1 MAQPLIQIDAKLARN
16 QFALDVRFE
25 SNETALALFG
35 ASGAGKSTILSLI
48 AGLIRPD
55 SGRIQVGDQMLV
67 DTANGVFV
75 PPHQRAVGLVFQDPL
90 LFPHMSVQANLR
102 YGQSEKTA
110 IDFDALVRLLG
121 IEGLLDRRPAGL
133 SGGEK
138 QRVAIGRAVL
148 SQPRLLLLDEPLSSL
163 DYARRQEIMPYLQ
176 RMRSELNIPTIVVSH
191 ALEEVIRLADEVI
204 VLHQGQ
210 VREQGAPEDIL
221 MPTSWDDEGFGV
233 VSVVQAT
240 VNRFDADDAIT
251 ELTHPAGRISL
262 PGKIGKPGDTHR
274 VLVRATDVAIAV
286 SRPREISHRTALR
299 GRITRCVRSDGP
311 LVRLDI
317 ALEGHG
323 RLAALITRRSM
334 NELGIDTGD
343 EVFAL
348 AKASAIDDRAF
359 AYARPVSPRPARS

>member
-1 MAQPLIQIDAKLARN
+1 MGQPLMQIDAKIKRD

-25 SNETALALFG
+25 SNEPALALFG
-35 ASGAGKSTILSLI
+35 PSGAGKSTILSLI

-55 SGRIQVGDQMLV
+55 QGRVQIGEHVLV
-67 DTANGVFV
+67 DTAQNIFV
-75 PPHQRAVGLVFQDPL
+75 QPHRRAVGLVFQDPL

-102 YGQSEKTA
+102 YGQSRRCA
-110 IDFDALVRLLG
+110 IDFDTLINLLG
-121 IEGLLDRRPAGL
+121 IEALLDRLPAGL

-148 SQPRLLLLDEPLSSL
+148 SQPRVLLLDEPLSSL

-176 RMRSELNIPTIVVSH
+176 RLRRELNIPTVVVSH

-204 VLHQGQ
+204 VLHEGR

-221 MPTSWDDEGFGV
+221 MPTRWDHEGFGV
-233 VSVVQAT
+233 VSVLQAT
-240 VNRFDADDAIT
+240 VNCFDATDGIT

-262 PGKIGKPGDTHR
+262 PGKIGEPGDTHR
-274 VLVRATDVAIAV
+274 ILVRATDVAVAV

-299 GRITRCVRSDGP
+299 GQITRCVHGDGP
-311 LVRLDI
+311 LVRLEI

-334 NELGIDTGD
+334 NELAIDTGD

-359 AYARPVSPRPARS
+359 ALARPISSDWVGT

>member
-1 MAQPLIQIDAKLARN
+1 MSQPLIHVDVQIKRER
-16 QFALDVRFE
+16 FALDVHFE
-25 SNETALALFG
+25 SDEPALALFG
-35 ASGAGKSTILSLI
+35 PSGAGKSTVLALI

-55 SGRIQVGDQMLV
+55 HGRVQIGEHVLV
-67 DTANGVFV
+67 DTAKNIFV
-75 PPHQRAVGLVFQDPL
+75 PTHQRAVGLVFQDPL
-90 LFPHMSVQANLR
+90 LFTHMSVQANLR
-102 YGQSEKTA
+102 YGRSGETTV
-110 IDFDALVRLLG
+110 DFDALVKLLG
-121 IEGLLDRRPAGL
+121 IETLLDRRPAGL

-148 SQPRLLLLDEPLSSL
+148 SQPRVLLLDEPLSSL

-176 RMRSELNIPTIVVSH
+176 RMRSELDIPTIVVSH

-204 VLHQGQ
+204 VLHEGR
-210 VREQGAPEDIL
+210 VREQGAPEDLL
-221 MPTSWDDEGFGV
+221 MPTSWDNDGFGV

-240 VNRFDADDAIT
+240 VNHFDADDAIT

-262 PGKIGKPGDTHR
+262 PGQIGQPGDTHR
-274 VLVRATDVAIAV
+274 ILVRATDVAIAV

-299 GRITRCVRSDGP
+299 GRITRCVQGDGP

-323 RLAALITRRSM
+323 RLAALITRRSL
-334 NELGIDTGD
+334 NELAIDTGD

-359 AYARPVSPRPARS
+359 AHARPVNPRPARA